1 MKTVIKVLHQI
12 QKQKWFVALSI
23 LLASMT
29 VVLTLYAP
37 ILFGDAIDY
46 LITKGNV
53 DFSSLTEIL
62 SNPCNIP
69 CGKRH
74 SFFCH

>member
-12 QKQKWFVALSI
+12 QKQKWFVVLSI
-23 LLASMT
+23 LLAAIT

-46 LITKGNV
+46 LIAKGNV

-62 SNPCNIP
+62 S
-69 CGKRH
+69 KL
-74 SFFCH
+74 FFMIVLTVYLHGS

>member
-1 MKTVIKVLHQI
+1 GTRMKTVIKVLHQI

-23 LLASMT
+23 LLASVT

-62 SNPCNIP
+62 S
-69 CGKRH
+69 KL
-74 SFFCH
+74 FFMIVL

>member
-12 QKQKWFVALSI
+12 QKQKWFVVLSI
-23 LLASMT
+23 LLAAIT

-46 LITKGNV
+46 LIFNRNSIKT
-53 DFSSLTEIL
+53 IL
-62 SNPCNIP
+62 YDCAHW
-69 CGKRH
+69 CTYMDH
-74 SFFCH
+74 ECYQ